1 MGFVRRCKRHSI
13 ALCILLMVP
22 LSGSSAQ
29 EAPANTESRD
39 TVCVLDSGKQISA
52 HFVPSE
58 AAGGPNPVAG
68 KVWTPGGSAMT
79 LFSQTELKIGNTV
92 LPIGAYTMYLIPGK
106 KDWTVIVSRNQKIN
120 APYNQNE
127 DLVRQPMQT
136 ATLPR
141 SEKKEKLSLF
151 FGHVGPG
158 RCELNVSYGTTRAW
172 VEFAQT
178 Q

>member
-13 ALCILLMVP
+13 ALCIVLMVP
-22 LSGSSAQ
+22 LCSSGAQ

-39 TVCVLDSGKQISA
+39 TVCALDSGKQISA
-52 HFVPSE
+52 RYIPGE
-58 AAGGPNPVAG
+58 AAGGANPVPG

-79 LFSQTELKIGNTV
+79 LFSQSKLKIGNTV

-106 KDWTVIVSRNQKIN
+106 KDWTLIVSRNQKIN

-136 ATLPR
+136 ATLER
-141 SEKKEKLSLF
+141 SEERLSVF

-172 VEFAQT
+172 VEFAET